1 VFTTGDGEAKSPRPR
16 DLAADAIVTSAAAA
30 VYQTGGYIAVR
41 VAVKKVATTKVPAS
55 IDSQLNRTGSILG
68 SRAS

>member
-1 VFTTGDGEAKSPRPR
+1 MFTTGGGEAKSPRPR
-16 DLAADAIVTSAAAA
+16 DLAADAIVTSAAVA

-55 IDSQLNRTGSILG
+55 IENQLNHTGITLG